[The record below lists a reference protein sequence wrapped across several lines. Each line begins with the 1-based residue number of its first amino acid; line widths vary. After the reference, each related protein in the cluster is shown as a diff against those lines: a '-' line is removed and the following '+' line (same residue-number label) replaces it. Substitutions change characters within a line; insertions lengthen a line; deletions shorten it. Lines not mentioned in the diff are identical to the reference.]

1 MTYHRP
7 AWYRR
12 SREGFRD
19 DAVRQEKKKQP
30 SQRAITHFACQPTMA
45 EAHRNSTTYIIN
57 STSLD
62 PIHNKIVKPA
72 EKPLS
77 WARPSC
83 LNSRSFFKIAVMQH
97 RERGYERLPALS
109 AVYRTIAGQHDS
121 AAKISSSRFT
131 GRRPIPCGIS
141 VPRCGRHA
149 RVNLNS
155 AIYARQYRRY
165 QPFRFGMKV
174 EMTLLDRAYAAA
186 YGTRWSNANRRGHT
200 LLVPR

>member
-30 SQRAITHFACQPTMA
+30 SQGAITHFACQATMA

-97 RERGYERLPALS
+97 RVTSLVGCIPYHRWPA
-109 AVYRTIAGQHDS
+109 
-121 AAKISSSRFT
+121 
-131 GRRPIPCGIS
+131 
-141 VPRCGRHA
+141 
-149 RVNLNS
+149 
-155 AIYARQYRRY
+155 
-165 QPFRFGMKV
+165 RFGSKDL
-174 EMTLLDRAYAAA
+174 ELAFYRLKADSLRHF
-186 YGTRWSNANRRGHT
+186 GTTVWSPCTRRLELRDLRT
-200 LLVPR
+200 TIPQISALPLRNES